1 MNTIKVLDQ
10 TTIDKI
16 AAGEVVER
24 PASVVKEL
32 LENAI
37 DAGAGAVTV
46 EIRDGGKSMIRITDN
61 GAGIQ
66 EDQIRLAFTRHAT
79 SKIRNIGD
87 LVQIESLGF
96 RGEALS
102 SIAAVSQVEMI
113 TKTPDSLTGTRYCIE
128 GGREVSLEEIGA
140 PSGTTIIV
148 RNLFYN
154 TPARAKFLRTAAAE
168 GSRAA
173 AVIEEIALSHPDVSF
188 KFMMNGQNRLFTS
201 GNGNL
206 KEIIYQIFGKEIAGR
221 LIPVDYQSERVR
233 MSGFIAAPE
242 IARGNR
248 NFENYFVN
256 GRFVKSRIVS
266 RAIEDG
272 YHGHLMQHRYPFT
285 LLYLDLNRDM
295 VDVNV
300 HPSKMEVRISDE
312 EAVYHELTLAIQNA
326 LMERE
331 RIPEISFAKQKRQDG
346 ASAPLPHLGK
356 NIPEPFETVR
366 RTGRPEPGV
375 SGRENV
381 EKTPAGAAFVKEGT
395 ASAGPAPGN
404 EGTAPKAPAPG
415 NEETA
420 PKASAPVSREMPP
433 ASETEKACALKE
445 SAGSY
450 RKQEESRPE
459 TGPADP
465 AGERGARFG
474 KQTAL
479 FDDAVLSKEARPHHR
494 MIGQIFGT
502 YWLIEYGDA
511 LYIIDQHAAHEKV
524 LYERLMKQYREKKI
538 NSQILFPAPVVT
550 LTIREQQILEQNLDR
565 FRVLGFEIEP
575 FGGRSCRITAV
586 PDNLYR
592 VRVDQ
597 LFTEMIDNLSE
608 TGGQKDQIILER
620 IASMSCKAAVKGS
633 REMSTAEADA
643 LIDELLGLE
652 NPYHCPHGRPTI
664 VRMTHSELDR
674 KFRRIV

>member
-1 MNTIKVLDQ
+1 MDTIQVLDK

-61 GAGIQ
+61 GGGIPG
-66 EDQIRLAFTRHAT
+66 DQIRLAFTRHAT

-102 SIAAVSQVEMI
+102 SIAAVAQVEMI
-113 TKTPDSLTGTRYCIE
+113 TKTPDSLAGTRYCVD
-128 GGREVSLEEIGA
+128 GGSEVSFEEIGA

-154 TPARAKFLRTAAAE
+154 TPARAKFLRSAAAE

-173 AVIEEIALSHPDVSF
+173 AVIEEIALSHPDISF
-188 KFMMNGQNRLFTS
+188 KFLMNGQNRLFTS

-206 KEIIYQIFGKEIAGR
+206 KEIIYQIFGKEISAK
-221 LIPVDYQSERVR
+221 LIPVDHKGDFVR
-233 MSGFIAAPE
+233 MTGFIAAPE

-285 LLYLDLNRDM
+285 LLYLDLNKDM

-312 EAVYHELTLAIQNA
+312 DSVYHELTLAVQNA

-331 RIPEISFAKQKRQDG
+331 RIPEITFAKPKRQEG
-346 ASAPLPHLGK
+346 AASMLPHLEK
-356 NIPEPFETVR
+356 KIPEPFETVR
-366 RTGRPEPGV
+366 R
-375 SGRENV
+375 
-381 EKTPAGAAFVKEGT
+381 EKERVNAEGISALREGT
-395 ASAGPAPGN
+395 G
-404 EGTAPKAPAPG
+404 
-415 NEETA
+415 
-420 PKASAPVSREMPP
+420 V
-433 ASETEKACALKE
+433 
-445 SAGSY
+445 Y
-450 RKQEESRPE
+450 
-459 TGPADP
+459 TGPAASDGVSTSGAAKEEQHASMNAPHEAPDP
-465 AGERGARFG
+465 VSGTEKPESSGAKKPVSG
-474 KQTAL
+474 SQTAL
-479 FDDAVLSKEARPHHR
+479 FEDTVLSKEARPHHR

-524 LYERLMKQYREKKI
+524 LYERMMKSYREKTV
-538 NSQILFPAPVVT
+538 NSQILFPASVVT
-550 LTIREQQILEQNLDR
+550 LTIREQQILEQNLGQ
-565 FRVLGFEIEP
+565 FRALGFGIES
-575 FGGRSCRITAV
+575 FGGRSYQITAV
-586 PDNLYR
+586 PDNLYG
-592 VRVDQ
+592 VGVDQ
-597 LFTEMIDNLSE
+597 LFTEMIDALSE

-620 IASMSCKAAVKGS
+620 IASMSCKAAVKGK
-633 REMSTAEADA
+633 REMSVEEADA
-643 LIDELLGLE
+643 LVDELLGLE